1 MIDLILQIYGENIV
15 NNVFMMFQYSSNVFH
30 NYTLFQKM
38 RYFMSSVSIMIAKE
52 KLSLYE
58 ERQYYA

>member
-15 NNVFMMFQYSSNVFH
+15 NNVFRMFQYYSNVFH
-30 NYTLFQKM
+30 NYKLFQKM
-38 RYFMSSVSIMIAKE
+38 RCFMSSVSIMIAE
-52 KLSLYE
+52 EVSLYE